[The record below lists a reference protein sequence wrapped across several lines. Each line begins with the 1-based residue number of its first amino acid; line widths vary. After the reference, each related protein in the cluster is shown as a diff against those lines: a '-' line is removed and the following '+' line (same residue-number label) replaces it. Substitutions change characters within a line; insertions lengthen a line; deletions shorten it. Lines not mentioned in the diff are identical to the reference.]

1 MIRDQF
7 WKPDNQTRSAIRHGN
22 KLFKEYIDRNVEKY
36 MALRADR
43 LGRLKENN
51 RNAATNSMRVIDVR
65 LITGKEGGQSMLD
78 STNEQNSIAP
88 AVNQQKVR
96 PAHWFKPGQSGN
108 PNGRKKGSRNKV
120 TEEFLR
126 VLAADFKKHG
136 KSVIERVRE
145 ESPDVYLRLVA
156 QLVSKDIDVKY
167 SGDVTVQIVR
177 YADIAS
183 DKSAESLETG
193 EHPEQTLI
201 EGTAVDANPD
211 GQVAH

>member
-1 MIRDQF
+1 
-7 WKPDNQTRSAIRHGN
+7 
-22 KLFKEYIDRNVEKY
+22 
-36 MALRADR
+36 
-43 LGRLKENN
+43 
-51 RNAATNSMRVIDVR
+51 
-65 LITGKEGGQSMLD
+65 MLD
-78 STNEQNSIAP
+78 STNEQKSTAP

-108 PNGRKKGSRNKV
+108 PKGRKKGSKNKV

-156 QLVSKDIDVKY
+156 QLVSKDIDVNHA
-167 SGDVTVQIVR
+167 GDVTVQIVR
-177 YADIAS
+177 FSDMAS
-183 DKSAESLETG
+183 DISAESLET
-193 EHPEQTLI
+193 EKHPEPTLI
-201 EGTAVDANPD
+201 EGNAVDANPD